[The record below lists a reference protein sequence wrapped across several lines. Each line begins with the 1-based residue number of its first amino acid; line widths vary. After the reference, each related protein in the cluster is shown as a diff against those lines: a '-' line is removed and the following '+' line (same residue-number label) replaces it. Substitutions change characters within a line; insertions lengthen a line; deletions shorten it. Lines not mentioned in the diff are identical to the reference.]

1 MDLKTRTGL
10 RHRWWVAPAGVLAVG
25 AAAAVIWAVLWPLTD
40 VLATHDVGTIT
51 GPARAASLQSAH
63 EAVRTQ
69 LITLGAGVFAAGA
82 LLYTGRNF
90 TLSRQQLELSR
101 KAAQDSA
108 EAQRKT
114 LELAEQG
121 QVTERYGR
129 AVEQLGAGTV
139 GPATAGELRADLIVL
154 LRGLDEQA
162 RIGRLPPYLPT
173 GADVTALSRL
183 RDHRG
188 NARVRRSPNTRM
200 LLPQWPEELGEVIG
214 EQARFLMGGEVAA
227 ARHDRVPGY
236 VVCALGQ
243 LRGG

>member
-1 MDLKTRTGL
+1 M
-10 RHRWWVAPAGVLAVG
+10 APAGVLAVG

-40 VLATHDVGTIT
+40 VLATHDAGTIT

-129 AVEQLGAGTV
+129 AVEQLGARAMDVRIGGIYALERV
-139 GPATAGELRADLIVL
+139 ARDSAGDHPVVIEVLAAFVREHSREQWPLPATIGDSNPDRTTRPDVQAALTVVGRRDTGIDDGPSTCPGPRCGRRTWTRLTC
-154 LRGLDEQA
+154 RGPCSP
-162 RIGRLPPYLPT
+162 RLT
-173 GADVTALSRL
+173 S
-183 RDHRG
+183 
-188 NARVRRSPNTRM
+188 
-200 LLPQWPEELGEVIG
+200 
-214 EQARFLMGGEVAA
+214 A
-227 ARHDRVPGY
+227 ARR
-236 VVCALGQ
+236 C
-243 LRGG
+243 GGRNFPAQT